1 MTVESKAK
9 VRTSADHTADLS
21 LVPGDLE
28 SSPTGSPVVR
38 AVTPHV
44 LSPQLT
50 PPQDAGHRAALHIH
64 FSRLCLSPSSS
75 PAPRFHLSKAKPTH
89 CSHWHLRAGT
99 PNTCPTPQM
108 KETKASSFL
117 SIITHGSPLSPLPP
131 PSPLASQGPPRVLPR
146 PSGHPHSPLHRSPNQ
161 SQSFPLLSSRPLG
174 NPTL

>member
-9 VRTSADHTADLS
+9 ARTSADHTADLG

-28 SSPTGSPVVR
+28 SSPTGSPAVH

-44 LSPQLT
+44 LSPQPT

-64 FSRLCLSPSSS
+64 SSRLCLSPSPS
-75 PAPRFHLSKAKPTH
+75 PAPCCHLSKAKPTY
-89 CSHWHLRAGT
+89 CSHRHLRTGT
-99 PNTCPTPQM
+99 PNTCPPQL

-117 SIITHGSPLSPLPP
+117 SSITHGSPPSPSPP
-131 PSPLASQGPPRVLPR
+131 PSPLVSQEPPRGLPW
-146 PSGHPHSPLHRSPNQ
+146 PSGYPHGPTHRSPDQ
-161 SQSFPLLSSRPLG
+161 SQPFTPLSSEPLG